1 MGFAGPASMQMTG
14 IQVVQ
19 VQPRRAPRKP
29 KIQPLTAQMI
39 ERLPSFFLETTA
51 KVPLCFRTVA
61 VILFAQADDVVFHKW
76 ACA

>member
-1 MGFAGPASMQMTG
+1 MQMTG

-29 KIQPLTAQMI
+29 KIQPLTAHMI

-51 KVPLCFRTVA
+51 KVLFYYRMVVLLYLPRHI
-61 VILFAQADDVVFHKW
+61 IL
-76 ACA
+76 